1 MSSSYPSK
9 WFDYKW
15 VTKVAIEPLHS
26 SKLLMCAQIVQC
38 VGVCEKKEQERR
50 RMKERGKEG
59 GRERRKR
66 NVKVT
71 LFCLE
76 NQREGKLT
84 AGSIWSFWISGN
96 KSVPSYSSRCAYHF
110 ERLKNEECSDLY
122 CIYTLVWGKNVN
134 KYFERLQSLPV

>member
-1 MSSSYPSK
+1 M
-9 WFDYKW
+9 
-15 VTKVAIEPLHS
+15 AIEPLHS

-76 NQREGKLT
+76 NQRESKLT
-84 AGSIWSFWISGN
+84 AGSIWSFG
-96 KSVPSYSSRCAYHF
+96 YAATSRFHPTPADVHIT
-110 ERLKNEECSDLY
+110 LKD
-122 CIYTLVWGKNVN
+122 
-134 KYFERLQSLPV
+134 